1 MTSFP
6 LRKWLQTGWVLELR
20 AVPGGAGSRFWL
32 GWGEKPKLLNSKD
45 KTDFEATG
53 GVWHPEF
60 FDGQAWFVS
69 GVSEAVELSRIDF
82 EKLLAGEQTVARVD
96 WKTPPDRAAFADGMK
111 WAGEQF
117 RSGELEKLVPVVFAH
132 GVCATADREA
142 WLAERLR
149 FAVRATR
156 GTALRLYGMWSHNE
170 AGFEGFLGATPED
183 LFRVDQRRT
192 TKLAT
197 MAVAGT
203 RPIERAAELLTADK
217 DLREHELVVDY
228 LRETLTP
235 LSSAPVAI
243 GRTEVEPFGTLA
255 HLVTEVRA
263 DLKPGLSV
271 QEIVRQMHPT
281 PALGFSPRL
290 SGADLS
296 PLRALD
302 ALTCPGED
310 RRGFGAPFVVSHD
323 GRTEAVVAI
332 RQVSFRSRGGEQLEL
347 RVGSGCGVV
356 RGSELEQEWQEL
368 LLKRRAVTELLGLQ
382 PEGYDAVVESLR
394 VLKLLVAAGAREFV
408 VCAGARNAPLVV
420 ALEHLRGV
428 VKGSEAIQVHSFFD
442 ERAAS
447 FFALGRSRRDDLKPV
462 VVITTSGTAAT
473 ELHSAL
479 AEADHTGVPLVA
491 LTADRPRRL
500 RGTGAPQSIDQ
511 TALYRQSVEWAEDIE
526 AGRVVDLT
534 ALEAGLES
542 WSLRR
547 PVHINF
553 ALDEPLVLNGD
564 VRQELSAPLP
574 TVRRSPPAF
583 ELGYR
588 DAQVIQN
595 FVRKGALCVVGRL
608 ESFEREAVL
617 RILKRAKMPVWLEG
631 PSGLRGHRD
640 LFDLEITGDDAA
652 MSKAIKSGAVKRV
665 LRLGGV
671 PTLRAWRDLDEPSV
685 ECETLSVSR
694 LRFSGLGRG
703 GHVQADLAGLHI
715 VEISAESEAEH
726 EALRKLLVKK
736 TAESN
741 SLYFK
746 LSKLIPRHAKVYVG
760 NSLPIREWDRWA
772 ARDHVTMVEA
782 NRGVNGID
790 GQISTALGLAFSDDE
805 LWVIVGDLTALYDLN
820 SLWAPKPKRLRIVV
834 VNNGGGQI
842 FSKLATV
849 AASPTGSAA
858 FINSHSRNLK
868 GFAELWGLGYRS
880 VLAESLGDAE
890 LANIQDQSVIEIFED
905 VKAVQ

>member
-1 MTSFP
+1 MASFP
-6 LRKWLQTGWVLELR
+6 LKKWLQTGWVLELR
-20 AVPGGAGSRFWL
+20 AVPGGVGSRFWL
-32 GWGEKPKLLNSKD
+32 GWGETPKLLNSKD
-45 KTDFEATG
+45 KSDFEAAG

-69 GVSEAVELSRIDF
+69 GASEAVELSRIDF
-82 EKLLAGEQTVARVD
+82 EKLLAGEQAVARVD
-96 WKTPPDRAAFADGMK
+96 WKTPPDRAAFAEGLR

-132 GVCATADREA
+132 GVCATADREK
-142 WLAERLR
+142 WLVERLR
-149 FAVRATR
+149 FAVKATR
-156 GTALRLYGMWSHNE
+156 GTALRLYGMWTSDATE
-170 AGFEGFLGATPED
+170 FDGFLGATPED
-183 LFRVDQRRT
+183 LFRVDQART

-203 RPIERAAELLTADK
+203 RPIERGAELLTADK

-235 LSSAPVAI
+235 LSSSPVAI

-263 DLKPGLSV
+263 DLKPGLSIE
-271 QEIVRQMHPT
+271 EIVRQMHPT
-281 PALGFSPRL
+281 PALGFSPRRN
-290 SGADLS
+290 GADLS

-310 RRGFGAPFVVSHD
+310 RRGFGAPFVVSHG

-332 RQVSFRSRGGEQLEL
+332 RQVSFRSCGGEQLEL

-356 RGSELEQEWQEL
+356 KGSELETEWREL

-382 PEGYDAVVESLR
+382 PEGYDAVIESLR
-394 VLKLLVAAGAREFV
+394 VLKLLVAVGVREFV

-428 VKGSEAIQVHSFFD
+428 LQGSESIQVHSFFD

-447 FFALGRSRRDDLKPV
+447 FFALGRSRRDGLKPV
-462 VVITTSGTAAT
+462 AIVTTSGTAAT

-511 TALYRQSVEWAEDIE
+511 TALYRQTVEWAQDIE
-526 AGRVVDLT
+526 AGRVLDVAT
-534 ALEAGLES
+534 LEAGLES

-553 ALDEPLVLNGD
+553 ALDEPLALNGD
-564 VRQELSAPLP
+564 VREELSKSLP
-574 TVRRSPPAF
+574 RFRRERDAF
-583 ELGYR
+583 DLEYVA
-588 DAQVIQN
+588 AQVIQN

-608 ESFEREAVL
+608 EAFEREAVL
-617 RILKRAKMPVWLEG
+617 RFLKRAKMPVWLEG
-631 PSGLRGHRD
+631 PSGLRGHPD
-640 LFDLEITGDDAA
+640 LCDLEITGDDAA
-652 MSKAIKSGAVKRV
+652 ISTAIKSGAVKRV

-685 ECETLSVSR
+685 ACETLSVSR

-703 GHVQADLAGLHI
+703 QHIQAELAGLHTM
-715 VEISAESEAEH
+715 ETFADSEAEH
-726 EALRKLLVKK
+726 EPLRKLLVKK
-736 TAESN
+736 TAESS

-746 LSKLIPRHAKVYVG
+746 LSKLIPRQAKVYVG

-772 ARDHVTMVEA
+772 ARDHVTMIEA

-842 FSKLATV
+842 FSKLATL
-849 AASPTGSAA
+849 AESPNGANA
-858 FINSHSRNLK
+858 FINSHSRNLR
-868 GFAELWGLGYRS
+868 GFAELWGLAYRS
-880 VLAESLGDAE
+880 VTAESVSDVGFE
-890 LANIQDQSVIEIFED
+890 NIQDQVVIEIFED
-905 VKAVQ
+905 VKAVR